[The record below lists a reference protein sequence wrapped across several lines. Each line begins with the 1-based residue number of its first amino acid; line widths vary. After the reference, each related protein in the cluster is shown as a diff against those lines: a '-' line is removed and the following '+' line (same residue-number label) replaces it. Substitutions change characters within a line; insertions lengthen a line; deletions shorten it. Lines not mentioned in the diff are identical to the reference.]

1 VPTLQNNQIDKQQR
15 RREHCARLNMI
26 ETFKEAKS
34 GIWGESA
41 SIVLLAVGGVVW
53 SEHYLAEIGSGGPWH
68 AAGPPRPHRCFRR
81 LLPPQD
87 QHNLNRSRGAGTLGR
102 ARRRRSKK
110 GENTLGSWVEIGS
123 SRVLVPAAPFHH
135 GNGHTQ
141 PHARSVV
148 AAADGGG
155 VFGGGG
161 ETGGGGEEGEAG
173 GWMCW
178 RRRLW
183 LPAFVAESIRFGDL
197 ISPFFSAEFRIV
209 F

>member
-1 VPTLQNNQIDKQQR
+1 
-15 RREHCARLNMI
+15 
-26 ETFKEAKS
+26 
-34 GIWGESA
+34 
-41 SIVLLAVGGVVW
+41 
-53 SEHYLAEIGSGGPWH
+53 
-68 AAGPPRPHRCFRR
+68 
-81 LLPPQD
+81 
-87 QHNLNRSRGAGTLGR
+87 
-102 ARRRRSKK
+102 
-110 GENTLGSWVEIGS
+110 
-123 SRVLVPAAPFHH
+123 
-135 GNGHTQ
+135 
-141 PHARSVV
+141 V